1 MQILNRLTIR
11 NLKLNKRRTIVTI
24 IGIILATALL
34 TAVATMAVSLKES
47 VTLRSKKVDGDF
59 HLLLYDMTD
68 KEKESVINNRQVES
82 YYETHEVGY
91 GVLDGCVNDSKPYVY
106 IEALDSDTFEKAEI
120 NVTSGRLPEDD
131 SEIVISSHIKT
142 NGGVKYNLGDK
153 ITFDIGDRTYN
164 GKKLYQNDTYREDE
178 QLEAKQTKTYK
189 VVGICDRLPYGEEPR
204 TAPGYSVITLANKAD
219 TSLNKSDIYLRFNK
233 KALKDRYDL
242 TADILGVD
250 KTLFNKLN
258 SGKLEDKEI
267 QTLKSQLDKTHSY
280 YINNSLIKY
289 EAFYD
294 SSVAFVYNMAAVVMV
309 IIIITSAVCISN
321 SFAISINQ
329 KTKQYGM
336 LASIGATPRQIR
348 KNVFF
353 EAAFMGVIGIVA
365 GIGGGL
371 SASYILVVLSNK
383 MLIDTF
389 EMSIV
394 YAPSLLGVLLSIV
407 LAIVTIVLSAL
418 VPAIRASRMSPIM
431 AINHSE
437 DIKIKSKS
445 LKTPKLIGKV
455 WGEGGVLAYKNM
467 KRNKRKY
474 RVITISI
481 ALSVSTFIALYGFMS
496 LLTESVNRY
505 ANDKIDLRVY
515 MSSYKS
521 MSVDEANKKVSNI
534 VNRINNETNI
544 TDFTFARGFYASLK
558 DEPKYSSDYKEVN
571 KYEAG
576 LAENNGYYISIIS
589 LGNEEYG
596 KYIKKLGIS
605 KETAQSGGILVDN
618 TYQYI
623 NNGND
628 IKYFNI
634 YDGYKAGDVLTYR
647 IDTSNSSKSLDNSKS
662 SDDTTLYD
670 IRIVALSNER
680 PFGYDNAYTSY
691 GYLIVSDDYMNRI
704 DTKNTDSTLL
714 NINCDDPDKAQDI
727 LVNEFNI
734 GQNYI
739 FNAAQERRNDEKLI
753 LTMKI
758 FLYGFIAIVSLIGIT
773 NIFNTVTTGMEL
785 RGKEFAMLQSI
796 GMTKKEFDKMIRLES
811 VFYGSKA
818 LIIGVVS
825 GTILSYVIYISA
837 GESQLKYTLPLLA
850 IVMSV
855 IVVIILLLGIMKYSI
870 AQIRKQNIIETIRN
884 EYTIEE
890 NI

>member
-727 LVNEFNI
+727 LVNEFDIGKNNI
-734 GQNYI
+734 V
-739 FNAAQERRNDEKLI
+739 NAAQERRNNENLI
-753 LTMKI
+753 LTIKI
-758 FLYGFIAIVSLIGIT
+758 FLYGFIAVVSLIGIT

-796 GMTKKEFDKMIRLES
+796 GMTKREFDKMIRMES

-825 GTILSYVIYISA
+825 GTLLSYVIYISA
-837 GESQLKYTLPLLA
+837 GESQLRYVFPLPA
-850 IVMSV
+850 IVIAV
-855 IVVIILLLGIMKYSI
+855 VVVIILLLGIMKYSLV
-870 AQIRKQNIIETIRN
+870 QIRKQNIIETIRN
-884 EYTIEE
+884 E

>member
-178 QLEAKQTKTYK
+178 QLEAKQTKMYK

-884 EYTIEE
+884 E

>member
-796 GMTKKEFDKMIRLES
+796 GMTKKKFDKMIRLES

-884 EYTIEE
+884 E

>member
-704 DTKNTDSTLL
+704 DTKNTDRTLL

-825 GTILSYVIYISA
+825 GTILSYVIFISA

-884 EYTIEE
+884 E

>member
-445 LKTPKLIGKV
+445 LKTPKLISKV

-884 EYTIEE
+884 E

>member
-505 ANDKIDLRVY
+505 VNDKIDLRVY

-521 MSVDEANKKVSNI
+521 MSVDEVNKKVSNI

-884 EYTIEE
+884 E

>member
-394 YAPSLLGVLLSIV
+394 YAPSLLGVLISIV
-407 LAIVTIVLSAL
+407 LEIVTIGLSAL

-884 EYTIEE
+884 E

>member
-24 IGIILATALL
+24 IGIILATALF

-796 GMTKKEFDKMIRLES
+796 GMTKREFDKMIRMES

-825 GTILSYVIYISA
+825 GTLLSYVIYIAA
-837 GESQLKYTLPLLA
+837 GESQLRYVFPLQA
-850 IVMSV
+850 IVIAV
-855 IVVIILLLGIMKYSI
+855 VVVIILLLGIMKYSI
-870 AQIRKQNIIETIRN
+870 VQIRKQNIIETIRN
-884 EYTIEE
+884 E

>member
-233 KALKDRYDL
+233 KALKYRYDL

-884 EYTIEE
+884 E

>member
-219 TSLNKSDIYLRFNK
+219 TSLIKSDIYLRFNK

-884 EYTIEE
+884 E

>member
-389 EMSIV
+389 EMSIL

-576 LAENNGYYISIIS
+576 LSENTGYYISIIS
-589 LGNEEYG
+589 LGNEEYE

-884 EYTIEE
+884 E

>member
-11 NLKLNKRRTIVTI
+11 NLKLNKKRTIVTI

-47 VTLRSKKVDGDF
+47 ITLRAKKVDGDF

-68 KEKESVINNRQVES
+68 KQKESVINNRQVES
-82 YYETHEVGY
+82 YYEMHEVGY
-91 GVLDGCVNDSKPYVY
+91 AVLDGCVNDSKPYVY
-106 IEALDSDTFEKAEI
+106 IEALDGDTFEKAEI

-142 NGGVKYNLGDK
+142 NGGVKYNIGDE
-153 ITFDIGDRTYN
+153 ITFDVGDRTYN
-164 GKKLYQNDTYREDE
+164 GKKLYQNDDYREDE
-178 QLEAKQTKTYK
+178 LLDVKKTKTYK

-204 TAPGYSVITLANKAD
+204 TAPGYSVITFANKSD
-219 TSLNKSDIYLRFNK
+219 TSLNKSDIYIRFHK
-233 KALKDRYDL
+233 KVLKDRYNII
-242 TADILGVD
+242 ADILGVD
-250 KTLFNKLN
+250 RILFNKQY
-258 SGKLEDKEI
+258 SGSPTGEEAEI
-267 QTLKSQLDKTHSY
+267 LKNQLDKAQSY

-289 EAFYD
+289 EVFYD

-353 EAAFMGVIGIVA
+353 EAAFMGVIGVAA
-365 GIGGGL
+365 GIVGGL
-371 SASYILVVLSNK
+371 SASYILVILSNK
-383 MLIDTF
+383 MLIDTL

-445 LKTPKLIGKV
+445 LKTPELVSKV

-481 ALSVSTFIALYGFMS
+481 ALSVMTFIALYGFMS
-496 LLTESVNRY
+496 LLTDSANRY
-505 ANDKIDLRVY
+505 ANGNIDLRVH
-515 MSSYKS
+515 MSSYKN
-521 MSVDEANKKVSNI
+521 MSADEADKKVSNI

-544 TDFTFARGFYASLK
+544 TDFTFARGFNCILK
-558 DEPKYSSDYKEVN
+558 DKPKYSADY
-571 KYEAG
+571 YEMYNYEMG
-576 LAENNGYYISIIS
+576 LAEPDNYYINIIS
-589 LGNEEYG
+589 LGNEEYE

-623 NNGND
+623 NNGNNV
-628 IKYFNI
+628 KYFNV
-634 YDGYKAGDVLTYR
+634 YDGYKAGDILTYQAYNNR
-647 IDTSNSSKSLDNSKS
+647 Q
-662 SDDTTLYD
+662 SDDTTFYG
-670 IRIVALSNER
+670 IKIVALSNER

-691 GYLIVSDDYMNRI
+691 GYLIVSDDYMNKI
-704 DTKNTDSTLL
+704 DTKNIDSTLL

-727 LVNEFNI
+727 LVNEFDIGKNNI
-734 GQNYI
+734 V
-739 FNAAQERRNDEKLI
+739 NAAQERRNNENLI
-753 LTMKI
+753 LIIKI

-796 GMTKKEFDKMIRLES
+796 GMTKREFDKMIRMES

-825 GTILSYVIYISA
+825 GTVLSYIIYMAA
-837 GESQLKYTLPLLA
+837 GESQLRYTLPLPA
-850 IVMSV
+850 IVIAV
-855 IVVIILLLGIMKYSI
+855 VVVIILLLGIMKYSI
-870 AQIRKQNIIETIRN
+870 VQIRKQNIIETIRN
-884 EYTIEE
+884 E

>member
-714 NINCDDPDKAQDI
+714 NINCDDPNKAQDI

-884 EYTIEE
+884 E

>member
-131 SEIVISSHIKT
+131 SEIVILSHIKT

-727 LVNEFNI
+727 LVNEFDIGKNNI
-734 GQNYI
+734 V
-739 FNAAQERRNDEKLI
+739 NAAQERRNNENLI
-753 LTMKI
+753 LTIKI
-758 FLYGFIAIVSLIGIT
+758 FLYGFIAVVSLIGIT

-796 GMTKKEFDKMIRLES
+796 GMTKREFDKMIRMES

-825 GTILSYVIYISA
+825 GTLLSYVIYIAA
-837 GESQLKYTLPLLA
+837 GESQLRYVFPLQA
-850 IVMSV
+850 IVIAV
-855 IVVIILLLGIMKYSI
+855 VVVIILLLGIMKYSI
-870 AQIRKQNIIETIRN
+870 VQIRKQNIIETIRN
-884 EYTIEE
+884 E

>member
-1 MQILNRLTIR
+1 MQILNRLTVR

-164 GKKLYQNDTYREDE
+164 GKKLYLNDTYREDE

-884 EYTIEE
+884 E

>member
-758 FLYGFIAIVSLIGIT
+758 FLYGFIAVVSLIGIT

-870 AQIRKQNIIETIRN
+870 VQIRKQNIIETIRN
-884 EYTIEE
+884 E

>member
-11 NLKLNKRRTIVTI
+11 NLKLNKKRTIVTI

-34 TAVATMAVSLKES
+34 TAVAAMAVSLKES

-825 GTILSYVIYISA
+825 GTILSYVIFISA

-884 EYTIEE
+884 E

>member
-106 IEALDSDTFEKAEI
+106 MEALDSDTFEKAEI

-727 LVNEFNI
+727 LVNEFDIGKNNI
-734 GQNYI
+734 V
-739 FNAAQERRNDEKLI
+739 NAAQERRNNENLI
-753 LTMKI
+753 LTIKI
-758 FLYGFIAIVSLIGIT
+758 FLYGFIAVVSLIGIT

-796 GMTKKEFDKMIRLES
+796 GMTKREFDKMIRMES

-825 GTILSYVIYISA
+825 GTLLSYVIYIAA
-837 GESQLKYTLPLLA
+837 GESQLRYVFPLQA
-850 IVMSV
+850 IVIAV
-855 IVVIILLLGIMKYSI
+855 VVVIILLLGIMKYSI
-870 AQIRKQNIIETIRN
+870 VQIRKQNIIETIRN
-884 EYTIEE
+884 E

>member
-365 GIGGGL
+365 GIGWGL

-884 EYTIEE
+884 E

>member
-204 TAPGYSVITLANKAD
+204 TAPGYSVITRANKAD

-884 EYTIEE
+884 E

>member
-870 AQIRKQNIIETIRN
+870 AQIRKQNSVETIRN
-884 EYTIEE
+884 E

>member
-558 DEPKYSSDYKEVN
+558 DEPKYSCDYKEVN

-884 EYTIEE
+884 E

>member
-178 QLEAKQTKTYK
+178 QLEATKTYK

-884 EYTIEE
+884 E

>member
-818 LIIGVVS
+818 LIIGVVL

-884 EYTIEE
+884 E

>member
-280 YINNSLIKY
+280 YINNSLIRY

-884 EYTIEE
+884 E

>member
-818 LIIGVVS
+818 LIIGVVL
-825 GTILSYVIYISA
+825 GTLLSYVIYISA
-837 GESQLKYTLPLLA
+837 GESQLRYVFPLPA
-850 IVMSV
+850 IVIAV

-884 EYTIEE
+884 E

>member
-178 QLEAKQTKTYK
+178 QLEAKQAKTYK

-796 GMTKKEFDKMIRLES
+796 GMTKREFDKMIRMES

-825 GTILSYVIYISA
+825 GTLLSYVIYIAA
-837 GESQLKYTLPLLA
+837 GESQLRYVFPLQA
-850 IVMSV
+850 IVIAV
-855 IVVIILLLGIMKYSI
+855 VVVIILLLGIMKYSI
-870 AQIRKQNIIETIRN
+870 VQIRKQNIIETIRN
-884 EYTIEE
+884 E

>member
-825 GTILSYVIYISA
+825 GTILSYVIFISA

-884 EYTIEE
+884 E

>member
-353 EAAFMGVIGIVA
+353 EAAFMGVIGIVV

-884 EYTIEE
+884 E

>member
-353 EAAFMGVIGIVA
+353 EATFMGVIGIVA

-884 EYTIEE
+884 E

>member
-407 LAIVTIVLSAL
+407 IAIVTIVLSAL

-884 EYTIEE
+884 E

>member
-623 NNGND
+623 NKGND

-884 EYTIEE
+884 E

>member
-837 GESQLKYTLPLLA
+837 GESQLKYNLPLLA

-884 EYTIEE
+884 E

>member
-825 GTILSYVIYISA
+825 GTILSYVIYISV

-884 EYTIEE
+884 E

>member
-131 SEIVISSHIKT
+131 SEIVISSHIKI

-739 FNAAQERRNDEKLI
+739 FNAAQERRNNENLI
-753 LTMKI
+753 LTIKI
-758 FLYGFIAIVSLIGIT
+758 FLYGFIAVVSLIGIT

-796 GMTKKEFDKMIRLES
+796 GMTKREFDKMIRMES

-825 GTILSYVIYISA
+825 GTLLSYVIYIAA
-837 GESQLKYTLPLLA
+837 GELQLRYVFPLPA
-850 IVMSV
+850 IVIAV
-855 IVVIILLLGIMKYSI
+855 VVVIILLLGIMKYSI
-870 AQIRKQNIIETIRN
+870 VQIRKQNIIETIRN
-884 EYTIEE
+884 E

>member
-11 NLKLNKRRTIVTI
+11 NLKLNKKRTIVTI

-34 TAVATMAVSLKES
+34 TAVAAMAVSLKES
-47 VTLRSKKVDGDF
+47 ITLRAKKVDGDF

-68 KEKESVINNRQVES
+68 KQKESVINNRQVES
-82 YYETHEVGY
+82 YYEMHEVGY
-91 GVLDGCVNDSKPYVY
+91 AVLDGCVNDSKPYVY
-106 IEALDSDTFEKAEI
+106 IEALDGDTFEKAEI

-142 NGGVKYNLGDK
+142 NGGVKYNIGDE
-153 ITFDIGDRTYN
+153 ITFDVGDRTYN
-164 GKKLYQNDTYREDE
+164 GKKLYQNDDYREDE
-178 QLEAKQTKTYK
+178 LLDVKKTKTYK

-204 TAPGYSVITLANKAD
+204 TALGYSVITFANKSD
-219 TSLNKSDIYLRFNK
+219 TSLNESDIYIRFHK
-233 KALKDRYDL
+233 KVLKDRYNI

-250 KTLFNKLN
+250 RILFNKQY
-258 SGKLEDKEI
+258 SGSPTDEEAEI
-267 QTLKSQLDKTHSY
+267 LKNQLDKAQSY

-289 EAFYD
+289 EVFYD

-353 EAAFMGVIGIVA
+353 EAAFMGVIGVAA
-365 GIGGGL
+365 GIVGGL
-371 SASYILVVLSNK
+371 SASYILVILSNK
-383 MLIDTF
+383 MLIDTL

-445 LKTPKLIGKV
+445 LKTPELVSKV

-481 ALSVSTFIALYGFMS
+481 ALSVMTFIALYGFMS
-496 LLTESVNRY
+496 LLTDSANRY
-505 ANDKIDLRVY
+505 ANGNIDLRVY
-515 MSSYKS
+515 MSSYKN
-521 MSVDEANKKVSNI
+521 MSVDEADKKVSNI

-544 TDFTFARGFYASLK
+544 TDFTFARGFNGILK
-558 DEPKYSSDYKEVN
+558 DKPKYSADY
-571 KYEAG
+571 YEMYNYERG
-576 LAENNGYYISIIS
+576 LAEPDNYYINIIS
-589 LGNEEYG
+589 LGNEEYE

-623 NNGND
+623 NNGNNV
-628 IKYFNI
+628 KYFNV
-634 YDGYKAGDVLTYR
+634 YDGYKAGDILTYQA
-647 IDTSNSSKSLDNSKS
+647 DNNRQ
-662 SDDTTLYD
+662 SDDTTFYD
-670 IRIVALSNER
+670 IKIVALSNER

-691 GYLIVSDDYMNRI
+691 GYLIVSDDYMNKI
-704 DTKNTDSTLL
+704 DTKNIDSTLL

-727 LVNEFNI
+727 LVNEFDIGKNNI
-734 GQNYI
+734 V
-739 FNAAQERRNDEKLI
+739 NAAQERRNNENLI
-753 LTMKI
+753 LIIKI

-773 NIFNTVTTGMEL
+773 NIFNTVTTRMEL
-785 RGKEFAMLQSI
+785 RSKEFAMLQSI
-796 GMTKKEFDKMIRLES
+796 GMTKREFDKMIRMES

-825 GTILSYVIYISA
+825 GTVLSYIIYMAA
-837 GESQLKYTLPLLA
+837 GESQLRYTLPLPA
-850 IVMSV
+850 IVIAV
-855 IVVIILLLGIMKYSI
+855 VVVIILLLGIMKYSI
-870 AQIRKQNIIETIRN
+870 VQIRKQNIIETIRN
-884 EYTIEE
+884 E

>member
-250 KTLFNKLN
+250 KTLFNELN

-884 EYTIEE
+884 E

>member
-329 KTKQYGM
+329 KTKKYGM

-727 LVNEFNI
+727 LVNEFDIGKNNI
-734 GQNYI
+734 V
-739 FNAAQERRNDEKLI
+739 NAAQERRNNENLI
-753 LTMKI
+753 LTIKI
-758 FLYGFIAIVSLIGIT
+758 FLYGFIAVVSLIGIT

-796 GMTKKEFDKMIRLES
+796 GMTKREFDKMIRMES

-825 GTILSYVIYISA
+825 GTLLSYVIYIAA
-837 GESQLKYTLPLLA
+837 GESQLRYVFPLQA
-850 IVMSV
+850 IVIAV
-855 IVVIILLLGIMKYSI
+855 VVVIILLLGIMKYSI
-870 AQIRKQNIIETIRN
+870 VQIRKQNIIETIRN
-884 EYTIEE
+884 E

>member
-825 GTILSYVIYISA
+825 GTLLSYVIYIAA
-837 GESQLKYTLPLLA
+837 GESQLRYVFPLQA
-850 IVMSV
+850 IVIAV
-855 IVVIILLLGIMKYSI
+855 VVVIILLLGIMKYSI
-870 AQIRKQNIIETIRN
+870 VQIRKQNIIETIRN
-884 EYTIEE
+884 E

>member
-605 KETAQSGGILVDN
+605 KETAQTGGILVDN

-884 EYTIEE
+884 E